1 MTAWQGWAAGGLF
14 LLFLGLGIV
23 CLVGGLFMTRQ
34 TWRPEIEPF
43 GRRSRL
49 FQIALHPE
57 RFATPERLHRIR
69 SLNFAGAAFILCAL
83 VVVGLDVISSILG
96 TS

>member
-1 MTAWQGWAAGGLF
+1 MRAGLF
-14 LLFLGLGIV
+14 LAFLSLGIV
-23 CLVGGLFMTRQ
+23 CLVGGLFITRQ

-43 GRRSRL
+43 GRRSKM

-57 RFATPERLHRIR
+57 RFARPERLRSIR
-69 SLNFAGAAFILCAL
+69 ALNFAGAIFILCAL
-83 VVVGLDVISSILG
+83 VVVGLDVISGIPG